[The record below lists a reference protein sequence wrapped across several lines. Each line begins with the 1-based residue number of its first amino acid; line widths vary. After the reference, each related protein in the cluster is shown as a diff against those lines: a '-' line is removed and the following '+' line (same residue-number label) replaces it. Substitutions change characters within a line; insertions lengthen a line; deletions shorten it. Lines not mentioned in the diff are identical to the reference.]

1 MIDGWRGRVV
11 PALGVA
17 LLICFAVGAHIAIVH
32 GSRVPAVGAWLSV
45 LPIVAFVAV
54 PVIRSRRPLSA
65 MLAVAAAVVALWM
78 AWPVLERHFPS
89 VFFLEHAGANLAL
102 AIVFGRTLVADR
114 EPLCTRFA
122 RLLHETLP
130 PDVERYTRQ
139 VTIAWTMFFGLMFAV
154 SCVLYLPGFL
164 AVWSLFANILS
175 PILIAA
181 MFIAEY
187 LVRRLVLPK
196 WERTG
201 VLGGIRAFVRHFAVA
216 QPDAP
221 R

>member
-1 MIDGWRGRVV
+1 MIGRPRSRVA
-11 PALGVA
+11 PALGFAVF
-17 LLICFAVGAHIAIVH
+17 ICFAVGAHLAIVD
-32 GSRVPAVGAWLSV
+32 GSRAPAVGAWLSV
-45 LPIVAFVAV
+45 WPIVAFVAV

-65 MLAVAAAVVALWM
+65 MLAVAAALVALWM
-78 AWPVLERHFPS
+78 AWPILERHFPS
-89 VFFLEHAGANLAL
+89 VFFVEHAGVNLAL
-102 AIVFGRTLVADR
+102 AIVFGRTLAGNR

-122 RLLHETLP
+122 RLVHETLP

-139 VTIAWTMFFGLMFAV
+139 VTIAWTMFFGFMFAV
-154 SCVLYLPGFL
+154 SCALYLPGL
-164 AVWSLFANILS
+164 LTAWSLFAIILS

-181 MFIAEY
+181 MFVAEY

-201 VLGGIRAFVRHFAVA
+201 VLSGIRAFARHFGVA